1 MKRGSLALAASI
13 IAILIIFAILSR
25 FLVDLLWFDALG
37 FRGVFTT
44 IWVTEIAV
52 FFVAAV
58 LSFIILL
65 LNGLI
70 AVKSTPSGA
79 RRARSFRVVGRGGEG
94 MPEVIELSLERLPWR
109 LIVLAVALLVGLFIG
124 FA

>member
-1 MKRGSLALAASI
+1 MMKRGSLALAASI
-13 IAILIIFAILSR
+13 VAILIIFAILSR

-37 FRGVFTT
+37 FRAVFTT

-52 FFVAAV
+52 FFAAAV

-70 AVKSTPSGA
+70 AVKATPSGA
-79 RRARSFRVVGRGGEG
+79 RPSRR
-94 MPEVIELSLERLPWR
+94 EL
-109 LIVLAVALLVGLFIG
+109 
-124 FA
+124 